1 MIVTVTPNPSVD
13 RTLVVPELVRG
24 EVNRADAGQMD
35 PGGKGVNVSRALA
48 ANDVAT
54 RAVLPLA
61 GPDGTLLAALLTEA
75 GITFV
80 PVEVTGPT
88 RSNISVV
95 EPDGTL
101 TKINAA
107 GHPLSADEVETIL
120 DTATS
125 DLASVTWVVGC
136 GSLPPDTRPDF
147 YAALVERARAKD
159 VLVAIDTSGK
169 PFDACLEARPD
180 LVKPNL
186 EELAELVGRPL
197 DTIDQVVAAAGE
209 VRVDGPHT
217 IVVSL
222 GKHGAVLVD
231 GGEPVLAI
239 PPPIVPQSN
248 VGAGDSLLAGFLA
261 GGGRGPDALRRGVA
275 YGSAAASLPGTSMPR
290 PHDLDL
296 DGVQIQPAAGSW
308 SLSQPSS
315 A

>member
-48 ANDVAT
+48 ANDVPT

-61 GPDGTLLAALLTEA
+61 GPDGTLMGTLLAEA
-75 GITFV
+75 GIDFV
-80 PVEVTGPT
+80 PVEVSGPT

-107 GHPLSADEVETIL
+107 GHPLSADEVDTL
-120 DTATS
+120 LATATD
-125 DLASVTWVVGC
+125 DLDGVTWVVGC

-147 YAALVERARAKD
+147 YAALIERARAKGA
-159 VLVAIDTSGK
+159 LVAIDTSGK

-180 LVKPNL
+180 LIKPNL

-197 DTIDQVVAAAGE
+197 DTIDDVVAAATE
-209 VRVDGPHT
+209 VMADGPKT

-222 GKHGAVLVD
+222 GKHGAVLVHD
-231 GGEPVLAI
+231 DEPVLAV

-261 GGGRGPDALRRGVA
+261 GGGRGADALRRGVA

-290 PHDLDL
+290 SHDLDL
-296 DGVQIQPAAGSW
+296 DGVRVQPAAGSW
-308 SLSQPSS
+308 SLT
-315 A
+315 

>member
-1 MIVTVTPNPSVD
+1 MIITVTPNPSVD
-13 RTLVVPELVRG
+13 RTLVVPTLRRG

-35 PGGKGVNVSRALA
+35 AGGKGVNVSRALA

-61 GPDGTLLAALLTEA
+61 GPDGRLLGELLSET
-75 GITFV
+75 GISFVAV
-80 PVEVTGPT
+80 PVEGPT

-107 GHPLSADEVETIL
+107 GHALTADEVEAIL
-120 DTATS
+120 DAATTDS
-125 DLASVTWVVGC
+125 AGVTWVVGC

-147 YAALVERARAKD
+147 YASLIERGRAMGAS
-159 VLVAIDTSGK
+159 VAIDSSGK
-169 PFDACLEARPD
+169 PFDACLGSRPD

-197 DTIDQVVAAAGE
+197 DTIDEVVQAASE
-209 VRVDGPHT
+209 VRVDGPRT

-222 GKHGAVLVD
+222 GAHGAVLVGD
-231 GGEPVLAI
+231 DDAVLAI

-261 GGGRGPDALRRGVA
+261 GGGRGAEALRRGVA
-275 YGSAAASLPGTSMPR
+275 YGSAAASLPGTTMPG
-290 PHDLDL
+290 PHDINPDAVRLE
-296 DGVQIQPAAGSW
+296 PAAGSW

-315 A
+315 V